1 MNTIYKS
8 AEGAR
13 LVRERYLEFL
23 SHWPVPHRCQRVPT
37 REGETFVIDSGD
49 SDAPVLVLLHGSGFN
64 SLTWMGDIAMWSARF
79 RVLAV
84 DVIGE
89 PGLSAPSRPS
99 YDCDRYALWL
109 DDVLTALG
117 VERASLAGISLGG
130 WLALDYALRR
140 PQRVES
146 LVLLAP
152 GGIGRPRLSAAAL
165 WLTVLPLLLL
175 GDWGRRKALDKILS
189 RSPRQPQSREAA
201 AVADFLTLIFRA
213 YRPRTTPVPLVS
225 DAQLQCLAMPVLL
238 IVGGRDA
245 MLDPEETRRRVAAN
259 LPNAEIHYL
268 PDVGHAVIGQAEPV
282 LAFLTRATV
291 AAS

>member
-1 MNTIYKS
+1 VSAIYKS
-8 AEGAR
+8 AEGER

-23 SHWPVPHRCQRVPT
+23 SHWPVPHRRQCVPT

-49 SDAPVLVLLHGSGFN
+49 AGGPVLVLMHGSGFN
-64 SLTWMGDIAMWSARF
+64 SVTWMGDVATWSARC

-89 PGLSAPSRPS
+89 PGLSAPTRPP
-99 YDCDRYALWL
+99 YDCDRHALWL

-140 PQRVES
+140 PHRVES

-152 GGIGRPRLSAAAL
+152 GGIGRPRLRAAAL

-175 GDWGRRKALDKILS
+175 GDWGRRKALDRILS
-189 RSPRQPQSREAA
+189 RSPRQPQSREAT
-201 AVADFLTLIFRA
+201 AVADFLTLIFRH
-213 YRPRTTPVPLVS
+213 YRPRTAPVPLVS
-225 DAQLQCLAMPVLL
+225 DAQLQGLAMPVLL

-259 LPNAEIHYL
+259 LPHAEIRYL
-268 PDVGHAVIGQAEPV
+268 RDVGHAVIGQAEPV
-282 LAFLTRATV
+282 LAFLMRGTA